1 MEGRWTEYVDHLH
14 EHFADPVRVEGG
26 RYRAPLRPGS
36 GAEMLATTL
45 KDFSYPDGP
54 AWREQP
60 ARR

>member
-1 MEGRWTEYVDHLH
+1 MDHLH